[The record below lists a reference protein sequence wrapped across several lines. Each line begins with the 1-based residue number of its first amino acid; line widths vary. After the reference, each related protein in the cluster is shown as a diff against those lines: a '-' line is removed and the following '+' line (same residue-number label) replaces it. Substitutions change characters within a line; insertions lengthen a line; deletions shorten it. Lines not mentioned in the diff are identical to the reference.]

1 MDMVMLPPRIRTWD
15 RDGWRLYF
23 DPHNFKWVR
32 VNDSG
37 HFILGR
43 LRLYRSIE
51 DIIQEISE
59 RFELSMDSAHT
70 AAHQFIEN
78 LSSIG
83 FLHKNAYNEGE
94 RPSFGPR
101 KFAHTVYM
109 HLTNNCNLKCPYCY
123 NKSDREYKI
132 KMEKQGRIAS
142 ILTTEESK
150 ALIFDLV
157 ENGVQHI
164 VFTGGEPLMR
174 PDALELFKYARSLSE
189 KLKIEVL
196 TNGILIK
203 ESVAEKLCDYV
214 DMVTISLDGHEQHL
228 HERYRG
234 RNTFAPTVRGIRT
247 LVEVRNKNGQ
257 KRPNISL
264 VPALTNKNIGFMKEI
279 YEFALDDLGVDGLA
293 PILFQAGDH
302 QQLSTQQIPTLA
314 EWGDAQIRTRDYLRG
329 RPSHSARKSPP
340 APVTPRN
347 HCGVGEGEFSIDP
360 AGFVYPCQT
369 MHFDQFICGNI
380 RDANIKDIYDTSP
393 VMRQVRTTAV
403 DNLDVCRHCDV
414 KYFCNGGCRSTAYNV
429 YGVFD
434 KHNELYCRH
443 LEKLAVDRMWA
454 NCELPLHAT
463 EGVCA

>member
-1 MDMVMLPPRIRTWD
+1 MNMVMLPPRVRMWN
-15 RDGWRLYF
+15 RDGWYLYF

-37 HFILGR
+37 HFILTR
-43 LRLYRSIE
+43 LQLYRTTE
-51 DIIQEISE
+51 DIISEIVE
-59 RFELSMDSAHT
+59 CFGMTEDT
-70 AAHQFIEN
+70 ARTAVHQFVDD
-78 LSSIG
+78 LSSVG
-83 FLHKNAYNEGE
+83 FLHHDEYDEGE
-94 RPSFGPR
+94 RPTFGPR
-101 KFAHTVYM
+101 AFAHTVYM

-142 ILTTEESK
+142 ILTTDESK
-150 ALIFDLV
+150 ALITRLV
-157 ENGVQHI
+157 ENGVKHL

-174 PDALELFKYARSLSE
+174 PDALELFEHARSLSST
-189 KLKIEVL
+189 LKIEVL

-203 ESVAEKLCDYV
+203 DAVAEKLCDFV
-214 DMVTISLDGHEQHL
+214 NMVTISLDGHERHM

-234 RNTFAPTVRGIRT
+234 RNTFAPTIRGIRK
-247 LVEVRNKNGQ
+247 LVEVR
-257 KRPNISL
+257 KRRGKPGPRISL
-264 VPALTNKNIGFMKEI
+264 VPALTDKNIGFMKEI

-302 QQLSTQQIPTLA
+302 QELSIQQIPTLA
-314 EWGDAQIRTRDYLRG
+314 EWGLAQNRTRDYLRG
-329 RPSHSARKSPP
+329 RTPQPVKTVPPS
-340 APVTPRN
+340 PVVPRN
-347 HCGVGEGEFSIDP
+347 HCGVGEGEFSVDP

-369 MHFDQFICGNI
+369 MHFDQFICGNV
-380 RDANIKDIYDTSP
+380 RELDIKEIYDTSP
-393 VMRQVRTTAV
+393 VMRRVRTAVV

-414 KYFCNGGCRSTAYNV
+414 KYFCNGGCRSTAFNV
-429 YGVFD
+429 YGEFE

>member
-1 MDMVMLPPRIRTWD
+1 MDMVMLPPRIRMWN
-15 RDGWRLYF
+15 RDGWYLYF

-32 VNDSG
+32 VNESG
-37 HFILGR
+37 HFILTQ
-43 LRLYRSIE
+43 LQLYRMPE
-51 DIIQEISE
+51 DIVCEIVESFGLPE
-59 RFELSMDSAHT
+59 DRAR
-70 AAHQFIEN
+70 AAVHQFVDN

-83 FLHKNAYNEGE
+83 FLHRNEYEEGE
-94 RPSFGPR
+94 RPTFGPR
-101 KFAHTVYM
+101 SFAHTVYM

-150 ALIFDLV
+150 ALIADLV
-157 ENGVQHI
+157 KNGVQHL

-174 PDALELFKYARSLSE
+174 PDALELFEYARSLSTT
-189 KLKIEVL
+189 LKIEVL

-203 ESVAEKLCDYV
+203 RPVAEKLCDVV
-214 DMVTISLDGHEQHL
+214 DMVTISLDGHERHM
-228 HERYRG
+228 HELYRG

-247 LVEVRNKNGQ
+247 LVDVRNGRGQ
-257 KRPNISL
+257 SRPRIAL
-264 VPALTNKNIGFMKEI
+264 VPALTDKNIGFMKEI

-293 PILFQAGDH
+293 PILFQAGN
-302 QQLSTQQIPTLA
+302 QQELSIQQIPTLA
-314 EWGDAQIRTRDYLRG
+314 EWGEAQLKTRDYLKG
-329 RPSHSARKSPP
+329 RAAQPAQAGAPP
-340 APVTPRN
+340 PVVPRN
-347 HCGVGEGEFSIDP
+347 HCGVGEGEFSVDP

-369 MHFDQFICGNI
+369 MHFDQFVCGNV
-380 RDANIKDIYDTSP
+380 REAGIKEIYDTSP
-393 VMRQVRTTAV
+393 VMRSVRTTVV
-403 DNLDVCRHCDV
+403 DNLDVCRHCDL
-414 KYFCNGGCRSTAYNV
+414 KYFCNGGCRSTAFNV